1 MRILIGTWA
10 FIVIANIYFA
20 TDKPYVGLAF
30 LAVSLLFLLIESV
43 LSVEY
48 KKEPISVYPV
58 ILSKPKEKVN
68 INDYSVEKDNDF
80 PSIKSKL
87 MSRVK

>member
-10 FIVIANIYFA
+10 FIIIANIYFA

-48 KKEPISVYPV
+48 NGSAKQTI
-58 ILSKPKEKVN
+58 KEKIN
-68 INDYSVEKDNDF
+68 INDYSIEKDNDF